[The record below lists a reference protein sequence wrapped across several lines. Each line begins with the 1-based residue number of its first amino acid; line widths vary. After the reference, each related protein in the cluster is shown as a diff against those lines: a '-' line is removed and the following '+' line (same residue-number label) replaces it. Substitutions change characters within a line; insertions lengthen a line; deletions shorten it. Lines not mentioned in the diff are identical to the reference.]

1 MQTPQQQTA
10 DPGAAQP
17 LIDVTLAPEED
28 IFFNQFDPYN
38 DEILSWNASGADSDG
53 AFSMPLLSTQLDA
66 AGSAYSSNESDVFF
80 DPNYFNT
87 DK

>member
-1 MQTPQQQTA
+1 
-10 DPGAAQP
+10 
-17 LIDVTLAPEED
+17 
-28 IFFNQFDPYN
+28 
-38 DEILSWNASGADSDG
+38 
-53 AFSMPLLSTQLDA
+53 MPLLSTQLDA